1 MIHCGVVYKL
11 KLVFYHI
18 YLCPGIG
25 LSFKIKYKE
34 QGNTGFPIFWN
45 DAKKATSSTEILY
58 KEKESMYN
66 NYLSILWS

>member
-18 YLCPGIG
+18 CLCPGIG

-34 QGNTGFPIFWN
+34 WGNTGFPICWN
-45 DAKKATSSTEILY
+45 DAKKATSSTEIL
-58 KEKESMYN
+58 
-66 NYLSILWS
+66 